1 MEPRLVFLILVC
13 IAVVLI
19 YLIGYWRKKAGNAAF
34 AAALLTDKA
43 EERDRYCRLAVMAGN
58 RDACRMFCFAR
69 PDFFEDRHP
78 LKPFRFHGISVAFYG
93 HYYPSR
99 YKRLLSEEQREFCRS
114 LYAFKEGDNHGIPFF
129 QGLHGG
135 PAAGYGLVPHH
146 VHAVQQLDKLRAA
159 FQATSLVHHDPPA

>member
-1 MEPRLVFLILVC
+1 MFLILVC

-69 PDFFEDRHP
+69 SDFFEDRHP
-78 LKPFRFHGISVAFYG
+78 LKPFRFQGISVAFYG

-99 YKRLLSEEQREFCRS
+99 YKKLLSEE
-114 LYAFKEGDNHGIPFF
+114 
-129 QGLHGG
+129 
-135 PAAGYGLVPHH
+135 
-146 VHAVQQLDKLRAA
+146 
-159 FQATSLVHHDPPA
+159 

>member
-58 RDACRMFCFAR
+58 RDA
-69 PDFFEDRHP
+69 
-78 LKPFRFHGISVAFYG
+78 
-93 HYYPSR
+93 
-99 YKRLLSEEQREFCRS
+99 
-114 LYAFKEGDNHGIPFF
+114 
-129 QGLHGG
+129 
-135 PAAGYGLVPHH
+135 
-146 VHAVQQLDKLRAA
+146 
-159 FQATSLVHHDPPA
+159 